1 MLDEMK
7 VVLEAIAVIVVV
19 RKSEVSVGARLGLV
33 LRTSNSTLSR

>member
-1 MLDEMK
+1 LDEMK

-19 RKSEVSVGARLGLV
+19 RKSEVSVGARLELV